1 MARQRFS
8 NSLLSFILLALILVT
23 AGGKIEAAEKIRFG
37 TPVKLDPILY
47 LPVLAA
53 DEHGFWKQNDVS
65 VQWLPFKGGAAL
77 YRAVVAGSVD
87 MGLSSTGS
95 EMRAAGRGVPVVIVA
110 ESAHSQDFIVWV
122 GSESRFKKPSD
133 LKGARIG
140 VPRLGGA
147 SQGFGL
153 AIVKAL
159 GLEKDVKFI
168 GAGGI
173 RAELA
178 ALKTGKIDAIVEPIT
193 IPIKLKVQGVVRE
206 LVSTAQYLPK
216 PWLAHVVF
224 AHRDFM
230 NAKPEAVGRAVKAFI
245 TTADFLRKNKRWAID
260 KMKEMSGYSDEAA
273 QIVYARLD
281 FTRDGKVRKEA
292 VENVLNF
299 FIEQG
304 VIPRKEAPPVETLY
318 TTKFTG

>member
-1 MARQRFS
+1 MANKSFS
-8 NSLLSFILLALILVT
+8 NPLISLLMTALILAAA
-23 AGGKIEAAEKIRFG
+23 AGDIKAAEKIIFG

-53 DEHGFWKQNDVS
+53 EEHGFWKQNNVS

-77 YRAVVAGSVD
+77 YRGVAAGSVD
-87 MGLSSTGS
+87 MGLGSTGS

-122 GSESRFKKPSD
+122 RTESRFKKPSD
-133 LKGARIG
+133 LKGAKIG

-147 SQGFGL
+147 SHGFGL

-159 GLEKDVKFI
+159 GLEKHVKFI

-193 IPIKLKVQGVVRE
+193 IPIKLKAQGVIRE
-206 LVSTAQYLPK
+206 LVSTAKYLPK
-216 PWLAHVVF
+216 QWLAHVVF

-230 NAKPEAVGRAVKAFI
+230 NAKPEVVRRAVQSFI
-245 TTADFLRKNKRWAID
+245 DPTDFLRKNERCCFE
-260 KMKEMSGYSDEAA
+260 KMKQMSGYSEEAA
-273 QIVYARLD
+273 RIV
-281 FTRDGKVRKEA
+281 
-292 VENVLNF
+292 
-299 FIEQG
+299 
-304 VIPRKEAPPVETLY
+304 
-318 TTKFTG
+318 